1 MEVTKFRSR
10 LCVAL
15 EQMTVH
21 LRQQALTVLGRSV
34 AMSRRLE
41 EALRGSTSP
50 LRKLVAI
57 SHDVIVATNAKITR
71 ELFIGLGQVAI
82 RLRQAQNIVMRLGR
96 SVASK
101 PRRLQEA
108 LRARENDLQTLLVSS
123 PDAIVVTNCDRRFV
137 AANPKGLDLFGV
149 SETNMRKFTFETFLC
164 RGQIS
169 EFKGHGSP
177 FRRRKVKYGRCE
189 IRRLDGSLR
198 VAECR
203 FFANF
208 VPFRHLYKFRNVMA
222 TNQYQP
228 ATLRTQAS
236 TCPKTRVVSM
246 GRRNTQLEPTLR

>member
-10 LCVAL
+10 LFVAM
-15 EQMTVH
+15 EQMTAH
-21 LRQQALTVLGRSV
+21 LRQQTLTVLGRSV
-34 AMSRRLE
+34 ARSRRLE
-41 EALRGSTSP
+41 EALRGSKSL
-50 LRKLVAI
+50 LRKLVAK
-57 SHDVIVATNAKITR
+57 SRDAIVATNAKITR
-71 ELFIGLGQVAI
+71 QLFIGLGQVAMH
-82 RLRQAQNIVMRLGR
+82 LRQAQNIVMRLGR
-96 SVASK
+96 SVANK
-101 PRRLQEA
+101 PRRLREA
-108 LRARENDLQTLLVSS
+108 LRARENDLQTLLVSC

-149 SETNMRKFTFETFLC
+149 SETNMRKFTVETFLC
-164 RGQIS
+164 RGQIP

-198 VAECR
+198 VAECL

-228 ATLRTQAS
+228 VTLRTPAS
-236 TCPKTRVVSM
+236 TFVQPNKSGVNVVK
-246 GRRNTQLEPTLR
+246 